1 MFNIDLQSKYW
12 IDILRIYQVVKLLL
26 GMPPNGPA
34 VCFSKRNPTTAP
46 GRVLV
51 L

>member
-1 MFNIDLQSKYW
+1 VTVI
-12 IDILRIYQVVKLLL
+12 V
-26 GMPPNGPA
+26 PNGPA